1 MTLDQLI
8 NTLQQLQNRF
18 DGNVEVRLTTAMQW
32 PSVCQSSVQLIDNEV
47 AGVLVSSEDG
57 DLGALEMFPPEA
69 DAEAVHIVMG
79 SQLQCGMA
87 EEWSVIDQNVSVSA
101 GQRD

>member
-8 NTLQQLQNRF
+8 ETLQQLQNRF
-18 DGNVEVRLTTAMQW
+18 GGDVEVRMTTAMQW
-32 PSVCQSSVQLIDNEV
+32 PSVCESSVQLIDNEV

-57 DLGALEMFPPEA
+57 DLGALQMFPSEA
-69 DAEAVHIVMG
+69 DAVAAHIVMG

-87 EEWSVIDQNVSVSA
+87 EEWSVIDQNISLSS